1 MLSLANPTWVR
12 TVLLLSAGH
21 GALLRGSCGDMRE
34 TYVLHKLEIL
44 QVVQRH
50 VHGVTTSDIFRGGVT
65 IISGL
70 VFADVSSLFPYAVV
84 SLADLDAGYC
94 RLAERDRR
102 GQRS

>member
-1 MLSLANPTWVR
+1 
-12 TVLLLSAGH
+12 
-21 GALLRGSCGDMRE
+21 MRE

-50 VHGVTTSDIFRGGVT
+50 VHGVTTSDIFRGVVT

-84 SLADLDAGYC
+84 SLADLDAG
-94 RLAERDRR
+94 
-102 GQRS
+102 